1 MSMWKN
7 KKIKCALA
15 AAGAAAILL
24 TAVGQP
30 LQVYAGVKDESTY
43 DSKVEGSEKT
53 YYRTIATN
61 YHAGSIVGMVSTTL
75 APDMEKAAN
84 INQDGR
90 SKGYEPVLY
99 INDFKWDSD
108 ERRAADKVAQEMNG
122 TLVSMLDVQLFRWEV
137 TSFASVHDAGAP
149 VTFVAGIPEKS
160 HKDGNEYWVLRDD
173 DREFAMVR
181 VHNGEVTVLKDEDTD
196 WKTITFTTDKFSAYG
211 LMFAPAGEI
220 DRYLSGQN
228 GTETKEQPAAGA
240 AAAPAQPAG
249 AATAP
254 APASGGAKAGDE
266 LDEVPKTG
274 DILWELE
281 YGCAR

>member
-1 MSMWKN
+1 MSIWKN
-7 KKIKCALA
+7 KKVKYALA
-15 AAGAAAILL
+15 AAGAAAMLL
-24 TAVGQP
+24 AAVGQP
-30 LQVYAGVKDESTY
+30 MQVYAGVKDESTF

-61 YHAGSIVGMVSTTL
+61 YHAGSIVGLVSTTL
-75 APDMEKAAN
+75 APEMEKAAN

-122 TLVSMLDVQLFRWEV
+122 TLVSMLDIQLFRWEV
-137 TSFASVHDAGAP
+137 SAFASVHDAGAP
-149 VTFVAGIPEKS
+149 VTLVAGIPEKS

-181 VHNGEVTVLKDEDTD
+181 VHNGEVTVLKDEDDD

-220 DRYLSGQN
+220 DKYLSGQS
-228 GTETKEQPAAGA
+228 GAQTKDQAASGQTP
-240 AAAPAQPAG
+240 APAQPTP
-249 AATAP
+249 AATGTAD
-254 APASGGAKAGDE
+254 GAKAADE

-281 YGCAR
+281 YGYVK